1 MKNIIAMILAVIMMV
16 SFIPAQSAY
25 AQTYEEAV
33 ANRAI
38 IEELVDEGFA
48 LGADSNLW
56 IYHETNVDDEEMG
69 TIDATYDILKNE
81 GTMKIIYKVYDK
93 ATKDFELAVEYTITF
108 KWYPEEE
115 EFWFTSVQIQTYRFV
130 DVDDLLF

>member
-1 MKNIIAMILAVIMMV
+1 MKNIIAIILAVIMMV
-16 SFIPAQSAY
+16 SFIPAQSAC

-38 IEELVDEGFA
+38 IEELVDNDFA
-48 LGADSNLW
+48 LDADSNLW

-69 TIDATYDILKNE
+69 TVDATYDILKNE
-81 GTMKIIYKVYDK
+81 GTMKIIHKVYDE
-93 ATKDFELAVEYTITF
+93 ATKDFELAAEYTMTF

-115 EFWFTSVQIQTYRFV
+115 EFGFTSVQIQTYRFV